1 MKNEGPAQ
9 HRKHTPYGLT
19 PFQMNVIHLVLG
31 AGYPLTQ
38 GEIGFMNNAMS
49 GGKVPP
55 NLFKPRFDKICQQG
69 FLSLVGVDE
78 VWNNP
83 KERRYMVTKRGRAAV
98 ADMGILNGGDYH
110 YYRNFDAYR
119 TLRRSAA
126 EHFIDTLA
134 RVGHEPF
141 KQAANAARHGAG
153 HRAALAAPVAEGS
166 AV

>member
-110 YYRNFDAYR
+110 YYRNFD
-119 TLRRSAA
+119 
-126 EHFIDTLA
+126 
-134 RVGHEPF
+134 
-141 KQAANAARHGAG
+141 
-153 HRAALAAPVAEGS
+153 GS
-166 AV
+166 ASSLDKFLNKKVVIQGRDKEIDMSEILAIQAENAKKAKKSKRGMGGLQFE